1 MIAFPEVVLF
11 SSRDQQLVTSVAN
24 RIAEITPA
32 RVIDRTMGFDEYLEG
47 GEVTT
52 IRQELCQDYQELNV

>member
-32 RVIDRTMGFDEYLEG
+32 RVIDRMMGFDEYLEG